1 MPRSRISVAAIVT
14 LDTVEA
20 GVDTIAQFDAAVEL
34 LERWDVDIR
43 REHLGGG
50 GGGLCSLR
58 GRRIVF
64 IDLDADIPTRL
75 EQTLRALAGL
85 PELESAYVTPALR
98 ELIEQLEV

>member
-1 MPRSRISVAAIVT
+1 MDA
-14 LDTVEA
+14 
-20 GVDTIAQFDAAVEL
+20 IAQFDAAVEL
-34 LERWDVDIR
+34 LERLEIDIR

-75 EQTLRALAGL
+75 EQTLRGLAGL

-98 ELIEQLEV
+98 ELIEQVKG

>member
-1 MPRSRISVAAIVT
+1 MDA
-14 LDTVEA
+14 
-20 GVDTIAQFDAAVEL
+20 IAQFDAAVEL
-34 LERWDVDIR
+34 LERLNIDIR

-58 GRRIVF
+58 GRRTVF

-75 EQTLRALAGL
+75 ERTIRALAEL

-98 ELIEQLEV
+98 ELIEQVKA